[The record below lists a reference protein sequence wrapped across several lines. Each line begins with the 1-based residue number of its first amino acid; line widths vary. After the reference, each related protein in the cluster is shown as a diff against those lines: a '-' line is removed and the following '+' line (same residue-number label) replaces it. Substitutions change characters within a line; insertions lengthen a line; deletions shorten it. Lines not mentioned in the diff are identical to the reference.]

1 MDDKGR
7 IVKPTKNDLELMDK
21 LNPRLR
27 EAGLELVAPRTMR
40 RIGLGRSGISERQL
54 SLEDIEPKDSDF
66 LLVTARA
73 TSKNLIDNGWLV
85 MDFTKK
91 GVLESSVP
99 FYMPKGR
106 KKIPVFTQHNWGV
119 DSVIGWI
126 EDAFFSVRDEGIDFA
141 GVNTVLRIDAGLV
154 PELVRGIL
162 GGTVTAV
169 SVTDEWDFDLSHD
182 DLGDDFWDMM
192 GREVDGEIVRLIV
205 IKYKRVFEE
214 SFVGLGADNDARVL
228 NARWAGKRPV
238 DMDLYAPED
247 RGDEEGERKMVIVPG
262 GASRSLTG
270 VNSEDDAKEKEDAMG
285 INSKAIGDILGESVA
300 DDESALDKIRQLKN
314 AKALAVKE
322 RDEASAKAK
331 ELEPLIEAGRER
343 VESLRE
349 AVKKAIGLIFK
360 GREEK
365 IPESLTKRIAEADF
379 IVLKEL
385 AAMYEAQLESELKF
399 PEKLGERSSVATP
412 LKEGDEGEKPETRSS
427 LKDAV
432 TRVHP

>member
-1 MDDKGR
+1 MSNKSG
-7 IVKPTKNDLELMDK
+7 IVKPTQNDLELMDK

-85 MDFTKK
+85 MDFTQK

-126 EDAFFSVRDEGIDFA
+126 EDAFFSEKDEGIDFA

-228 NARWAGKRPV
+228 NARWAGKRPI
-238 DMDLYAPED
+238 DKEMYAPED
-247 RGDEEGERKMVIVPG
+247 RGDEEGERKMAIVPG
-262 GASRSLTG
+262 GASRSLIG
-270 VNSEDDAKEKEDAMG
+270 VNSEGDAKEKEDAMG
-285 INSKAIGDILGESVA
+285 INFKEIGDILGESVA
-300 DDESALDKIRQLKN
+300 DEESALDSVRKIKN
-314 AKALAVKE
+314 SKALAIKE
-322 RDEASAKAK
+322 RDEAKA
-331 ELEPLIEAGRER
+331 ELEKLKPLAEAGKDR

-360 GREEK
+360 GREDK

-379 IVLKEL
+379 TMLKEL
-385 AAMYEAQLESELKF
+385 AATYEAQLESELKF
-399 PEKLGERSSVATP
+399 PKNLGERSSVSAP
-412 LKEGDEGEKPETRSS
+412 LEKIDAEVETSINS
-427 LKDAV
+427 DAIKAI
-432 TRVHP
+432 HP